1 MAPVP
6 TIPRLVSVQM
16 GFLIQLVARVRQS
29 AIQTLEIIHRGVFG
43 RVTATDGAWE
53 FCWDNGS
60 YTQNNDCFE
69 SLKQE
74 YNCWIRPHKVA
85 FCIGE

>member
-29 AIQTLEIIHRGVFG
+29 AIQTLEVIRGGVFG
-43 RVTATDGAWE
+43 RLTATDGAWE
-53 FCWDNGS
+53 CCWNNGS
-60 YTQNNDCFE
+60 YTQNNECFE
-69 SLKQE
+69 GL
-74 YNCWIRPHKVA
+74 RV
-85 FCIGE
+85 